1 MRFDD
6 FYKIIYKELQKKGFR
21 ITLTGI
27 KEQLLQH
34 PYYPSLQ
41 SVIDYLT
48 DLNIPNTVVRIDF
61 DQLKNALTEAEVI
74 VLTKDDKGD
83 DLIWVK
89 QIKDNTV
96 VYSGRKSETVE
107 VFQNKWNGVALLL
120 QIEKEE
126 TEENYSL
133 HQEKNKYSK
142 KLQIILITG
151 FVCLLTAYG
160 LSNLA
165 NSFAIYSL
173 IPKIGGLI
181 FSILLVA
188 MELGFKIPITDKLCS
203 VSSGNG
209 CEKVTQSR
217 MSSITRNIKLA
228 DLSIIYFSVVLLYQ
242 FTGNTYLLAS
252 IAIFCVPLILISI
265 LYQTFNLKVY
275 CPLCLS
281 VMFMLLLDILVYTVN
296 DVYSI
301 CPVLQVEF
309 CDIMNFSG
317 IAMMIAAGWFIIKK
331 LIQRKNSMENYQHQY
346 YRQLRN
352 PEQISYSVLCLPED
366 EIGHPENEILVGDP
380 KSTLLIT
387 EIMNPYCTPCG
398 ESMKK
403 IVQFLNIFETG
414 LQFQILFVSKKA
426 NKEKCDQFIGHLLAY
441 TKNHNQEEITASLID
456 WFKNVDYAK
465 WAAKYPI
472 QTNIRKEELEHYLS
486 TIKKLNIS
494 HTPTIFINSRRMSME
509 LSLKD
514 LRYYVD
520 DKIQL
525 R

>member
-6 FYKIIYKELQKKGFR
+6 FYKIIYKELQKKGFQ

-41 SVIDYLT
+41 AVADYLT

-61 DQLKNALTEAEVI
+61 DQLKDALTEAEVI

-83 DLIWVK
+83 DLIWIK

-107 VFQNKWNGVALLL
+107 AFQNKWNGVALLL

-142 KLQIILITG
+142 KLQVILIAG
-151 FVCLLTAYG
+151 FVCILTAYG

-165 NSFAIYSL
+165 TPFAIYSL
-173 IPKIGGLI
+173 VPKIGGLL
-181 FSILLVA
+181 FSMLLVA
-188 MELGFKIPITDKLCS
+188 MELGFKIPVTEKLCS
-203 VSSGNG
+203 ISSGNG

-217 MSSITRNIKLA
+217 ISSITRNIKLA
-228 DLSIIYFSVVLLYQ
+228 DLGIIYFSVVLLYL

-252 IAIFCVPLILISI
+252 IAILCVPLILISV
-265 LYQTFNLKVY
+265 LYQIFKLKVF

-281 VMFMLLLDILVYTVN
+281 VMFMLLLDILVYIA
-296 DVYSI
+296 DGVYST
-301 CPVLQVEF
+301 CSVSQVRF
-309 CDIMNFSG
+309 YDIISLSG
-317 IAMMIAAGWFIIKK
+317 IAMMIGSGWFIIKK
-331 LIQRKNSMENYQHQY
+331 LIQRKNSMENYQYQY
-346 YRQLRN
+346 YRLLRN
-352 PEQISYSVLCLPED
+352 PEQINYSVQCLSED
-366 EIGHPENEILVGDP
+366 EIDHPENEILVGDP

-387 EIMNPYCTPCG
+387 EIMNPYCSPCG

-414 LQFQILFVSKKA
+414 LQFQILFISKKTD
-426 NKEKCDQFIGHLLAY
+426 KEKGNQFIGHLLAY
-441 TKNHNQEEITASLID
+441 TQNHNQEEIIASLID
-456 WFKNVDYAK
+456 WFKNMDYIK

-514 LRYYVD
+514 LRYYID
-520 DKIQL
+520 DKI
-525 R
+525 